1 MQIKLA
7 SGLGGLIVPHRAN
20 TSCTIIIPTI
30 KVNSQIILFVFLPF
44 SIAESAVTAVTV
56 QTMPVFDGNKA

>member
-30 KVNSQIILFVFLPF
+30 KVNSQIILFVFFAILNSRECSYCSYSPNNAC
-44 SIAESAVTAVTV
+44 I
-56 QTMPVFDGNKA
+56 